1 MIINFLIIIQEN
13 NMQNLS
19 DQEKKVLEIMKESK
33 QQLTPEEITAEINKR
48 YGQVWPVQVTLTFMA
63 RLEKLGYTDTNK
75 Q

>member
-1 MIINFLIIIQEN
+1 
-13 NMQNLS
+13 MQNLS

-33 QQLTPEEITAEINKR
+33 QQLKPEEITAEINKR